1 MRERMMELAVGK
13 GELGDGKKSIKKSTL
28 LAKRP
33 GTPEGYQIVRDQEA
47 SKGCIVAYV
56 ANPKI

>member
-1 MRERMMELAVGK
+1 MIELAVGK